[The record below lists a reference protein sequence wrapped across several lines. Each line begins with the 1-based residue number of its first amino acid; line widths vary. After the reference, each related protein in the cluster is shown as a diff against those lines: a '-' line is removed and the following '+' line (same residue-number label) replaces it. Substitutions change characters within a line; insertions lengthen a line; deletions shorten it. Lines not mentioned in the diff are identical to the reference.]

1 MKPGDRVRMS
11 HPGKRDGEI
20 GTVVAVGIP
29 LSSHSCDPCECGVHL
44 DIDGESWKIHKNF
57 VELVNV
63 TCRSCEFIEVNNT
76 DAVGRPIK
84 SIWVPRPT
92 SFFGGW
98 ARHQWLKKYFN
109 QECAIASPD
118 TWAVLVERHGKP
130 KLLVEEGGEWR
141 VEVCHEDR

>member
-1 MKPGDRVRMS
+1 MQVGDRVRMS

-20 GTVVAVGIP
+20 GIVVALDIA
-29 LSSHSCDPCECGVHL
+29 LDSHSCDPCKCGVHL

-76 DAVGRPIK
+76 DAVGRRVK

-98 ARHQWLKKYFN
+98 ARHQWLKGYFK

-118 TWAVLVERHGKP
+118 TWAVLVERHGQP
-130 KLLVEEGGEWR
+130 KILIEENENFR
-141 VEVCHEDR
+141 IEESN